1 MTTEEIYSL
10 TSANKM
16 LAESFSELGGG
27 LAEAAMQS
35 KAWNIVSRMT
45 SGSGFWKVQNKFR
58 AVAESIT
65 LYNKNIKESIERN
78 SEMADKLKKI
88 KDLEKSLPSVTTIF
102 DEDGKPTKKSFAD
115 EDIKKMDEFTD
126 RLGAYTLAFDGDEE
140 TAQAELIKDL
150 RENMET
156 NAELL
161 ADMKKDAAD
170 GIKYQKANP
179 FVKAKMKILKFIKL
193 AGNILKFVGTMLKR
207 FLIFITLAA
216 IFIPIIIKI
225 AKSLAGPFKEAMDKF
240 GIDFEFIKGIFKDL
254 INMVKGIFKVFQA
267 AFRGDIGGALNILFR
282 DVFGNLLSAVG
293 KTLGV
298 IVLTVTSLAYAAF
311 KKIYDIIANSPIG
324 YGYRKIKNF
333 VGLSTGGTINR
344 GGMAVVGENGPELVS
359 LPSGATVHSNSQSKG
374 GMGNTIHV
382 HVNGRVGASD
392 AEIRD
397 IARKVAKEIGLQ
409 MNRTTSA
416 VGRF

>member
-1 MTTEEIYSL
+1 MATEEIYSL
-10 TSANKM
+10 TDANKM

-35 KAWNIVSRMT
+35 KSWNIVSRMT

-102 DEDGKPTKKSFAD
+102 DEDGKPTRKSFAD
-115 EDIKKMDEFTD
+115 EDIMKMDEFSD
-126 RLGAYTLAFDGDEE
+126 RLGAYELAFDGDKE
-140 TAQAELIKDL
+140 TAQKELIKDL

-170 GIKYQKANP
+170 AIKFEKANP
-179 FVKAKMKILKFIKL
+179 FVKAKMKIFKFIKL
-193 AGNILKFVGTMLKR
+193 AGNILKFVGTMVKR

-216 IFIPIIIKI
+216 IFIPLIVKI
-225 AKSLAGPFKEAMDKF
+225 VKSLADPFKQAMDAF

-267 AFRGDIGGALNILFR
+267 AFRGDIRGALNILLK
-282 DVFGNLLSAVG
+282 DVFGNLLSAIG

-298 IVLTVTSLAYAAF
+298 IVTTVAALAYAAF
-311 KKIYDIIANSPIG
+311 KRIYDA
-324 YGYRKIKNF
+324 IKNSF
-333 VGLSTGGTINR
+333 IGKGLGKVKNFLGLSTGGTINR
-344 GGMAVVGENGPELVS
+344 GGMAIVGENGPELVS
-359 LPSGATVHSNSQSKG
+359 LPSGATVHSNSQSRN
-374 GMGNTIHV
+374 MGNTIHV

-397 IARKVAKEIGLQ
+397 IAQKVAREIGLQ

>member
-1 MTTEEIYSL
+1 MATEEIYSL
-10 TSANKM
+10 TDANKM
-16 LAESFSELGGG
+16 LAESFAELGGG
-27 LAEAAMQS
+27 FAEAAMQS
-35 KAWNIVSRMT
+35 KSWNIVSRMT

-102 DEDGKPTKKSFAD
+102 DEDGRPTKKSFAD
-115 EDIKKMDEFTD
+115 EDIMKMDEFTD
-126 RLGAYTLAFDGDEE
+126 RLEAYTLAFDGDKD
-140 TAQAELIKDL
+140 TAQKELIKDL
-150 RENMET
+150 RENMEA
-156 NAELL
+156 NAEIL

-170 GIKYQKANP
+170 AIKFEKANP
-179 FVKAKMKILKFIKL
+179 FIKAKMKIFKFLKL
-193 AGNILKFVGTMLKR
+193 AGNVLKFVGTMVKR

-216 IFIPIIIKI
+216 IFIPLIVKI
-225 AKSLAGPFKEAMDKF
+225 AKSLAEPFKQAMDAF
-240 GIDFEFIKGIFKDL
+240 GIDFAFIKGIFKDL

-267 AFRGDIGGALNILFR
+267 AFRGDIRGALNILLK
-282 DVFGNLLSAVG
+282 DVFGNLLKVIG

-298 IVLTVTSLAYAAF
+298 IVTTIAALAYAAF
-311 KKIYDIIANSPIG
+311 KKIYDG
-324 YGYRKIKNF
+324 IKNSF
-333 VGLSTGGTINR
+333 IGKGLGKIGSVFGLSTGGTINR
-344 GGMAVVGENGPELVS
+344 GGMAIVGENGPELVS
-359 LPSGATVHSNSQSKG
+359 LPSGATVHSNSQSRN
-374 GMGNTIHV
+374 MGNTIHV

-397 IARKVAKEIGLQ
+397 IAQKVAREIGLQ

>member
-1 MTTEEIYSL
+1 MATEEIYSL
-10 TSANKM
+10 TDANKM
-16 LAESFSELGGG
+16 LAESFAELGGG
-27 LAEAAMQS
+27 FAEAAMQS
-35 KAWNIVSRMT
+35 KSWNIVSRMT

-102 DEDGKPTKKSFAD
+102 DEDGRPTKKSFAD
-115 EDIKKMDEFTD
+115 EDIMKMDEFTD
-126 RLGAYTLAFDGDEE
+126 RLEAYTLAFDGDKD
-140 TAQAELIKDL
+140 TAQKELIKDL
-150 RENMET
+150 RENMEA
-156 NAELL
+156 NAEIL

-170 GIKYQKANP
+170 AIKFEKANP
-179 FVKAKMKILKFIKL
+179 FVKAKMKIFKFLKL
-193 AGNILKFVGTMLKR
+193 AGNVLKFVGTMVKR

-216 IFIPIIIKI
+216 IFIPLIVKI
-225 AKSLAGPFKEAMDKF
+225 AKSLAEPFKQAMDAF

-267 AFRGDIGGALNILFR
+267 AFRGDIRGALNILLK
-282 DVFGNLLSAVG
+282 DVFGNLLSVIG

-298 IVLTVTSLAYAAF
+298 ILTTIAALAYAAF
-311 KKIYDIIANSPIG
+311 KKIVDIIADSPIG
-324 YGYRKIKNF
+324 KMYKKTKNF
-333 VGLSTGGTINR
+333 LGLSTGGTINR
-344 GGMAVVGENGPELVS
+344 GGMAIVGENGPELVS
-359 LPSGATVHSNSQSKG
+359 LPSGATVHSNSQSRN
-374 GMGNTIHV
+374 MGNTIHV

-397 IARKVAKEIGLQ
+397 IAQKVAREIGLQ